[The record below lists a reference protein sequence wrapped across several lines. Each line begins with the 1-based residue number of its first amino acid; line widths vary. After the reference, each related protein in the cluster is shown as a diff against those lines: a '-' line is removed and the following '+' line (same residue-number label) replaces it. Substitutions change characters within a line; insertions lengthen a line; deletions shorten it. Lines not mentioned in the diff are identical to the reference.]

1 MNMKNRRVWLILLL
15 VALVAGGSGYAYY
28 ARTVGAAQAEAEPA
42 VQTTVARRGNI
53 TVSATGAG
61 TVMAAEEIEL
71 GFTTSGRLTEM
82 LVRVGDRVEAGDV
95 LARVDDRSAQEALA
109 NAQLQLAQAA
119 MQSDASST
127 ETGISY
133 DEISVAQAQIN
144 LDQAQAERDALLNWA
159 VDPDEV
165 ALLEANVVA
174 AEAAYNAAN
183 GQAAASSSS
192 IAVSAISVDQAER
205 NLASV
210 QEAYDTAWDSARD
223 WELNDPFRADMLKA
237 EREGTAEALLRAQ
250 EALRVAE
257 LNYNATAAGSSSSGI
272 ANSQTSLLSAQQ
284 ALAEALAGPAAE
296 EIEAAEIAVRQ
307 AELSYQQALL
317 NQEANAISLAQAE
330 LEVASAEGAVDG
342 TALIAPIAGTVTAVN
357 FDVGENASGTVI
369 VLADLEQPLLEVYLD
384 ESDMGMVGMD
394 YEVEV
399 VFDALPEETFTGRIV
414 QIDPTL
420 VNSNGVSAVRALVQL
435 DADSFAK
442 PQTLPV
448 GLNGTAEVIGGR
460 AQNAVIV
467 PVEALREI
475 GDGEY
480 AVFVMEEGEPR
491 LRMVEVGLMDFTFVE
506 ITAGLE
512 EGEIVTTGIVETE

>member
-1 MNMKNRRVWLILLL
+1 MKKKRVWLILLL
-15 VALVAGGSGYAYY
+15 LAVVAGSGYAYY
-28 ARTVGAAQAEAEPA
+28 AQTVRAAQEEEEPA
-42 VQTTVARRGNI
+42 VQTTIARRGDI

-61 TVMAAEEIEL
+61 TVIAAEEIEL
-71 GFTTSGRLTEM
+71 GFTSNGRLTEM
-82 LVRVGDRVEAGDV
+82 LVQVGDEVEAGEV
-95 LARVDDRSAQEALA
+95 LARLDDSGAQEALA
-109 NAQLQLAQAA
+109 NAELKLAQAA
-119 MQSDASST
+119 MQNDAAAT
-127 ETGISY
+127 QTGISY

-144 LDQAQAERDALLNWA
+144 LDQVQAELDALLNWE
-159 VDPDEV
+159 VDPDEI
-165 ALLEANVVA
+165 ALLEANVAA
-174 AEAAYNAAN
+174 AEAAHNAAN
-183 GQAAASSSS
+183 GQAAASSNN
-192 IAVSAISVDQAER
+192 IAVSAINVDQAER
-205 NLASV
+205 NLATV
-210 QEAYDTAWDSARD
+210 QEAYNKAWDSARD
-223 WELNDPFRADMLKA
+223 WELNDPFRSEMLKA

-272 ANSQTSLLSAQQ
+272 ANAETSVLSAQQ
-284 ALAEALAGPAAE
+284 ALAEALAGPTAE

-330 LEVASAEGAVDG
+330 LDVASAQAAVEN
-342 TALIAPIAGTVTAVN
+342 TVLTAPIGGTVTTVN

-384 ESDMGMVGMD
+384 ETDMGMVGMD
-394 YEVEV
+394 YEVVV
-399 VFDALPEETFTGRIV
+399 VFDALPEESFTGRVV
-414 QIDPTL
+414 QVDPTL
-420 VNSNGVSAVRALVQL
+420 INSNGVSALRTLVRL
-435 DADSFAK
+435 DEESFAK

-512 EGEIVTTGIVETE
+512 EGETVTTGIVETD